1 MGVRFGPGAPMS
13 MLGRTAQNL
22 FWLSRY
28 VERAENM
35 ARLLEV
41 GYRMSLTSRREG
53 AVSEHLVSMMQA
65 AEVDEAFALK
75 NRPADVDN
83 VAHFMMFDPDNPS
96 SVYSCLL
103 AARTNARSVRTAITS
118 DIWESING
126 AWLEFAQ
133 IKPRDVRG
141 AKLLGLLQWIKQV
154 SNQFRGALLGTILRD
169 EGFAFLQAG
178 NFIER
183 ADNTARILD
192 MKYYVLLPRVTL
204 VGGDLDIQQW
214 TLILRAA
221 SAHRSYRHVYHDR
234 FKAQNIADFL
244 ILRPEMPR
252 SLAFCAQYVRQ
263 NVEALAQF
271 YGKEQASCEAVR
283 QLCAMVE
290 NTNMETVF
298 SHGLHEFLTEF
309 MARNYHVSNTLAES
323 YNFH

>member
-1 MGVRFGPGAPMS
+1 MT

-53 AVSEHLVSMMQA
+53 GASEHLVSMMQA
-65 AEVDEAFALK
+65 AEVDEAFASK
-75 NRPADVDN
+75 DRVADVDT
-83 VAHFMMFDPDNPS
+83 VANFMMFDPDNYS

-118 DIWESING
+118 DMWESINS
-126 AWLEFAQ
+126 AWLEFSQ

-141 AKLLGLLQWIKQV
+141 AKLLGLLEWVKDIGH
-154 SNQFRGALLGTILRD
+154 QFRGALLGTILRD
-169 EGFAFLQAG
+169 DGFAFLQAG

-192 MKYYVLLPRVTL
+192 MKYYVLLPRAKM

-234 FKAQNIADFL
+234 YKAHNIADFL
-244 ILRPEMPR
+244 MLRPEMPR
-252 SLAFCAQYVRQ
+252 SLIFCAKYIED
-263 NVEALAQF
+263 NLATLSKF
-271 YGKEQASCEAVR
+271 YGQKQSCDEAAS
-283 QLCAMVE
+283 QLRSMVDG
-290 NTNMETVF
+290 TDMETIF
-298 SHGLHEFLTEF
+298 SYGLHEFLTEF
-309 MARNYHVSNTLAES
+309 IARNNRVSDTLSES
-323 YNFH
+323 YNFY

>member
-1 MGVRFGPGAPMS
+1 MS

-53 AVSEHLVSMMQA
+53 GASEHLMSMMQA
-65 AEVDEAFALK
+65 AEVDEDFAK
-75 NRPADVDN
+75 KDRPADVDT

-96 SVYSCLL
+96 SVYSCLQ

-118 DIWESING
+118 DMWESINS
-126 AWLEFAQ
+126 AWLEFSQ

-141 AKLLGLLQWIKQV
+141 AKLLGLLEWVKHI
-154 SNQFRGALLGTILRD
+154 SHQFRGALLGTILRD
-169 EGFAFLQAG
+169 DGFAFLQAG

-192 MKYYVLLPRVTL
+192 MKYYVLLPRAKM

-234 FKAQNIADFL
+234 YKAHNIADFL

-252 SLAFCAQYVRQ
+252 SLIFCARFIEEQM
-263 NVEALAQF
+263 ETLAGF
-271 YGKEQASCEAVR
+271 YGRKEECNEAAG
-283 QLCAMVE
+283 QLRAMVDG
-290 NTNMETVF
+290 TTMETIF
-298 SHGLHEFLTEF
+298 GHGLHEFLTEF
-309 MARNYHVSNTLAES
+309 IARNNAVSAGLSES
-323 YNFH
+323 YNFY

>member
-1 MGVRFGPGAPMS
+1 

-53 AVSEHLVSMMQA
+53 GASDHLISMMQA
-65 AEVDEAFALK
+65 AEVDEGFDAK
-75 NRPADVDN
+75 HDVADVDT
-83 VAHFMMFDPDNPS
+83 VAHYMMFDPDNPS
-96 SVYSCLL
+96 SVYSCLQ
-103 AARTNARSVRTAITS
+103 AARTNARSVRTAITT
-118 DIWESING
+118 DMWESMNG

-133 IKPRDVRG
+133 IRPRDVRG
-141 AKLLGLLQWIKQV
+141 AKLQGLLQWVKQR
-154 SNQFRGALLGTILRD
+154 SHEFRGALLGTILRD
-169 EGFAFLQAG
+169 DGFNFLQAG

-192 MKYYVLLPRVTL
+192 MKYYVLLPGASE

-221 SAHRSYRHVYHDR
+221 SAHRAYRHVYHDSYR
-234 FKAQNIADFL
+234 AKNVADFL

-252 SLAFCAQYVRQ
+252 SLVYCANFVKQ
-263 NVEALAQF
+263 NVDNLAKV
-271 YGKEQASCEAVR
+271 YGQSESCQDVAAE
-283 QLCAMVE
+283 LLAMVDGAS
-290 NTNMETVF
+290 MDAIF
-298 SHGLHEFLTEF
+298 SRGLHEFLEEF
-309 MARNYHVSNTLAES
+309 IACNNRLTDTLSDSYH
-323 YNFH
+323 FF

>member
-1 MGVRFGPGAPMS
+1 

-53 AVSEHLVSMMQA
+53 GVSEHLISMMQA
-65 AEVDEAFALK
+65 AEVDEEFGK
-75 NRPADVDN
+75 KDRVADVDT
-83 VAHFMMFDPDNPS
+83 VAHFMMFDRDNPS
-96 SVYSCLL
+96 SVYNCLFN
-103 AARTNARSVRTAITS
+103 ARTNARSVRTAITT
-118 DIWESING
+118 DMWEAINS
-126 AWLEFAQ
+126 AWLEFSQ

-141 AKLLGLLQWIKQV
+141 AKLLGLLEWIKDIGH
-154 SNQFRGALLGTILRD
+154 QFRGALLGTILRD
-169 EGFAFLQAG
+169 DGFAFLQAG

-192 MKYYVLLPRVTL
+192 MKYYVLLPRAKM

-221 SAHRSYRHVYHDR
+221 SAHRSYGHVYHDR
-234 FKAQNIADFL
+234 YKATNIADFL

-252 SLAFCAQYVRQ
+252 SLVFCAQYVED
-263 NVEALAQF
+263 NVATLSKF
-271 YGKEQASCEAVR
+271 YGQQQSCNEAAS
-283 QLCAMVE
+283 QLRAMVE
-290 NTNMETVF
+290 NTNMDAIF
-298 SHGLHEFLTEF
+298 AFGLHEFLTEF
-309 MARNYHVSNTLAES
+309 MMRADHVSNTLSES
-323 YNFH
+323 YNFY